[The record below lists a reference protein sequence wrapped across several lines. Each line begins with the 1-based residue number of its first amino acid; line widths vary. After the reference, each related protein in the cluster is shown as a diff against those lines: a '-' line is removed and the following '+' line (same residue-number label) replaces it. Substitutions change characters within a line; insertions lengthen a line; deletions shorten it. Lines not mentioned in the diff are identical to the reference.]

1 MNRAD
6 FGQLVAA
13 LRKENIDL
21 LEGKVW
27 TQKRLAERANL
38 PERAIAQVEQ
48 GTKMNLEGQFV
59 AQLAEALGL
68 TTMERVAFLNA
79 AAEVEVDLY
88 GMIAKTPADLLDE
101 LLAAA
106 REIRLPAYIYD
117 AYGNLVAINST
128 MRALAVLPESLWET
142 GHSSPAGFNVLR
154 YYFAPESPIRTF
166 LGINWTQFAVRLMQ
180 HFRVTTLK
188 YRHTARFR
196 AIFRDLYQYPL
207 FQDFWAR
214 TKYAEEDL
222 YHRWDGIVYHHPAL
236 GPLNYIATEVTT
248 LTGREEL
255 FLVTYIPRDR
265 QTTVTLETL
274 ADRVGINMHRAS
286 VWPYGEA
293 D

>member
-1 MNRAD
+1 MNRAE

-38 PERAIAQVEQ
+38 PERAIAQIEQ
-48 GTKMNLEGQFV
+48 GTKMNLDGQV
-59 AQLAEALGL
+59 IVQLAEALGL
-68 TTMERVAFLNA
+68 TTMERVAFLHA
-79 AAEVEVDLY
+79 AAAVDVDPY
-88 GMIAKTPADLLDE
+88 GAITKTPADVLDE
-101 LLAAA
+101 LMAAA
-106 REIRLPAYIYD
+106 RDLRIPAYIYD
-117 AYGNLVAINST
+117 AYGNLVAINSA
-128 MRALAVLPESLWET
+128 MRALAIMPDALWAT
-142 GHSSPAGFNVLR
+142 GHASPAGFNVLR

-166 LGINWTQFAVRLMQ
+166 LGINWTPFAIRLMQ
-180 HFRVTTLK
+180 HFRVTTLR
-188 YRHTARFR
+188 YRHTDRFR

-222 YHRWDGIVYHHPAL
+222 YHRWDGIVYHHPEL
-236 GPLNYIATEVTT
+236 GPLNYIATEVST

-255 FLVTYIPRDR
+255 FLVTYISRDR
-265 QTTVTLETL
+265 ATTETFEAL
-274 ADRVGINMHRAS
+274 IERVGANLHRATA
-286 VWPYGEA
+286 WPYE

>member
-1 MNRAD
+1 MNRSE

-27 TQKRLAERANL
+27 TQKRLAARANL

-48 GTKMNLEGQFV
+48 GTKMNLDGQFV
-59 AQLAEALGL
+59 AQLATALGL
-68 TTMERVAFLNA
+68 TTMERMAFLNA
-79 AAEVEVDLY
+79 AAEVDIDPY
-88 GMIAKTPADLLDE
+88 SMIAKTPSNVLDE
-101 LLAAA
+101 LLAAT
-106 REIRLPAYIYD
+106 REIRLPTYIYD
-117 AYGNLVAINST
+117 AYGNLVAINSI
-128 MRALAVLPESLWET
+128 MHALAIMPEALWET
-142 GHSSPAGFNVLR
+142 GHLSPAGFNVLR

-188 YRHTARFR
+188 YRHTDRFR

-222 YHRWDGIVYHHPAL
+222 YHRWDGIAYHHPEL
-236 GPLNYIATEVTT
+236 GPLNYFATEVTT
-248 LTGREEL
+248 LTSCEEL

-265 QTTVTLETL
+265 QTTETLEGV
-274 ADRVGINMHRAS
+274 AERVGINMHRATA
-286 VWPYGEA
+286 WPY
-293 D
+293 DM

>member
-1 MNRAD
+1 MNRSD

-27 TQKRLAERANL
+27 TQKRLAARANL

-48 GTKMNLEGQFV
+48 GTKMNLDGQFV
-59 AQLAEALGL
+59 VQLAEALGL
-68 TTMERVAFLNA
+68 TTMERLAFLSA
-79 AAEVEVDLY
+79 AAAIDVDPY
-88 GMIAKTPADLLDE
+88 GMNAKTPENVLDE
-101 LLAAA
+101 LLAET
-106 REIRLPAYIYD
+106 RDIRLPAYIYD

-128 MRALAVLPESLWET
+128 MRALALMPETLWET
-142 GHSSPAGFNVLR
+142 GHQSPAGFNVLR

-188 YRHTARFR
+188 YRHTERFR
-196 AIFRDLYQYPL
+196 SIFRDLYQYPL
-207 FQDFWAR
+207 FQDYWAR

-222 YHRWDGIVYHHPAL
+222 YHRWDGIVYHHPEL
-236 GPLNYIATEVTT
+236 GPLNYIATEVPT
-248 LTGREEL
+248 LTGCEEL

-265 QTTVTLETL
+265 QTTETLEAL
-274 ADRVGINMHRAS
+274 AERVGVNMHRATA
-286 VWPYGEA
+286 WPYDA
-293 D
+293 

>member
-21 LEGKVW
+21 LAGKVW
-27 TQKRLAERANL
+27 TQKHLAERANL
-38 PERAIAQVEQ
+38 PERAIAQIEQ
-48 GTKMNLEGQFV
+48 GTKMNLEGQV
-59 AQLAEALGL
+59 IAQLAEALGL

-79 AAEVEVDLY
+79 AAEVDVDPY
-88 GMIAKTPADLLDE
+88 SKIAKSPTDLLEE

-106 REIRLPAYIYD
+106 RDIRLPAYVYD
-117 AYGNLVAINST
+117 AYGNLVAINSC
-128 MRALAVLPESLWET
+128 MRALSLMPDELWAT
-142 GHSSPAGFNVLR
+142 GHASPAGFNVQR
-154 YYFAPESPIRTF
+154 YYFAPASPIRTF
-166 LGINWTQFAVRLMQ
+166 LGINWTPFAIRLVQ

-188 YRHTARFR
+188 YRHTAHFR
-196 AIFRDLYQYPL
+196 TIFRELYQYPL

-214 TKYAEEDL
+214 TKYADEDL
-222 YHRWDGIVYHHPAL
+222 YHRWDGIVYHHPEL
-236 GPLNYIATEVTT
+236 GALNYIATEVTT

-265 QTTVTLETL
+265 QTTATLEAL
-274 ADRVGINMHRAS
+274 AERVGTNLHRAAA
-286 VWPYGEA
+286 WPYE